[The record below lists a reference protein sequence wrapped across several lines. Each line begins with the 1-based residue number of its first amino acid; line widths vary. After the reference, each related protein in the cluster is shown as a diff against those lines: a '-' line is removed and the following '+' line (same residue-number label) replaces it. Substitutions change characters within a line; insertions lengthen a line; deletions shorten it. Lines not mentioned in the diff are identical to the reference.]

1 MPSFPFCQ
9 GSTAGNNVGEIMSSS
24 NEGGDF
30 SSTGNTIDTD
40 HEIGE
45 NNIEMN
51 VGPFGL
57 DIHNPVFLISGL
69 SVIGLVLFC
78 LIFQDAAGEAFGALR
93 PWLTTKFDWVF
104 AISMNIFV
112 IFCLFLIVSP
122 LGKVKIGGASAE
134 PEYSYLSWFS
144 MLFAAGMGIGLVFY
158 GVLEPMYHTLNA
170 PLGQQ
175 GLVGEDGAVLTG
187 EAASDAIKLGMAGT
201 IFHWGLHPWACY
213 AVVALALGI
222 FCYNKGLPLTVRSA
236 FYPILGEK
244 TWGWTG
250 HIIDSLASLA
260 TLAGL
265 ATSLGYGA
273 SQAAAGLNELFGI
286 EASTELKVII
296 IILVTSAALISVY
309 RGLDGG
315 VKVLSEINMGMAF
328 LLFLFVFIA
337 GATGDIVGIFI
348 SGVGAYFAELPAL
361 SNWVGREDTGYFHG
375 WTTFYW
381 AWWIAWSPFVGM
393 FIARVSKG
401 RSVREFIIC
410 VLLIPTLV
418 CVMWMS
424 VFGGTAITQ
433 LVGGYDGVQQTINNW
448 TPELSLFAMLSELPM
463 PQLTS
468 IVGIVLVLVFF
479 VTSSDS
485 GSLVVDTICAGG
497 KIDAPVP
504 QRIFWCTFEGLI
516 AIALLLGGG
525 LASLQA
531 LAIATGF
538 PFAIIILGMCY
549 CIFQGLR
556 TERV

>member
-1 MPSFPFCQ
+1 MAESPATGA
-9 GSTAGNNVGEIMSSS
+9 GSPAP
-24 NEGGDF
+24 D
-30 SSTGNTIDTD
+30 GNTIDTNY
-40 HEIGE
+40 EIGE
-45 NNIEMN
+45 QNIEMS

-69 SVIGLVLFC
+69 SMIGLVLFC
-78 LIFQDAAGEAFGALR
+78 LIFTEVATDAFGALR
-93 PWLTTKFDWVF
+93 PFLTTQFDWVF
-104 AISMNIFV
+104 AIAMNIFV
-112 IFCLFLIVSP
+112 LFCLFLVVSP
-122 LGKVKIGGASAE
+122 LGKVKIGGANAK
-134 PEYSYLSWFS
+134 PEYSYISWFS

-158 GVLEPMYHTLNA
+158 GVLEPMNHALNA
-170 PLGQQ
+170 PLGGQS
-175 GLVGEDGAVLTG
+175 LIDADGNMLTG
-187 EAASDAIKLGMAGT
+187 DAATAAIQLGMAGT
-201 IFHWGLHPWACY
+201 IFHWGLHPWAAY

-222 FCYNKGLPLTVRSA
+222 FCYNKGLPLTIRSA
-236 FYPILGEK
+236 FHPILGERIF
-244 TWGWTG
+244 GWPG
-250 HIIDSLASLA
+250 HVIDSLATLA

-273 SQAAAGLNELFGI
+273 TQASAGLELLFGI
-286 EASTELKVII
+286 EATTQFQVLL
-296 IILVTSAALISVY
+296 ILVITGAALISVY

-315 VKVLSEINMGMAF
+315 VKVLSEINMGMAAV
-328 LLFLFVFIA
+328 LFLFVLALGGF
-337 GATGDIVGIFI
+337 TDIIGIFF
-348 SGVGAYFAELPAL
+348 SGLIGYVKELPAL
-361 SNWVGREDTGYFHG
+361 SNFVGREDTGYFHG

-448 TPELSLFAMLSELPM
+448 TPELSLFAMLDQLP
-463 PQLTS
+463 LAGVTS
-468 IVGIVLVLVFF
+468 FVGIVLVLVFF

-497 KIDAPVP
+497 KIDAPMP
-504 QRIFWCTFEGLI
+504 QRMFWCSLEGLI

-531 LAIATGF
+531 LAIAIGF
-538 PFAIIILGMCY
+538 PFAIICVLMCY
-549 CIFQGLR
+549 CIYKGLK
-556 TERV
+556 TEFV

>member
-1 MPSFPFCQ
+1 
-9 GSTAGNNVGEIMSSS
+9 MSDQHAIPAEASV
-24 NEGGDF
+24 NHIE
-30 SSTGNTIDTD
+30 TD
-40 HEIGE
+40 YEIGQD
-45 NNIEMN
+45 NIALN

-57 DIHNPVFLISGL
+57 DIHNPVFVISAL

-78 LIFQDAAGEAFGALR
+78 LIFPEAATMVFGALR
-93 PWLTTKFDWVF
+93 PWLTTTFDWVF

-112 IFCLFLIVSP
+112 LFCLYLVVSP
-122 LGKVKIGGASAE
+122 LGRIKIGGPSAE
-134 PEYSYLSWFS
+134 PEYSYPAWFS

-170 PLGQQ
+170 PLGGS
-175 GLVGEDGAVLTG
+175 GLLDEAGNVKPGDAATAAVN
-187 EAASDAIKLGMAGT
+187 LGMAGT
-201 IFHWGLHPWACY
+201 IFHWGLHPWAGY
-213 AVVALALGI
+213 AVVALALGL

-236 FYPILGEK
+236 FYPVLGERI
-244 TWGWTG
+244 WGWPG
-250 HIIDSLASLA
+250 HIIDSLAALA

-273 SQAAAGLNELFGI
+273 SQAAAGLNLLFGI
-286 EASTELKVII
+286 EATTNLKVII
-296 IILVTSAALISVY
+296 IIAVTAAALFSVY

-315 VKVLSEINMGMAF
+315 VKVLSEINMGMA
-328 LLFLFVFIA
+328 LVLFLFVAIM
-337 GATGDIVGIFI
+337 GATTDVIAIFF
-348 SGVGAYFAELPAL
+348 SGLAAYVVELPAL
-361 SNWVGREDTGYFHG
+361 SNWIGREDTDYFHG

-401 RSVREFIIC
+401 RSVREFVVC

-424 VFGGTAITQ
+424 VFGGTAISQ
-433 LVGGYDGVQQTINNW
+433 LMNTGYDGVQQTITNW
-448 TPELSLFAMLSELPM
+448 TPELSLFAMLEQLPL
-463 PQLTS
+463 PQITS
-468 IVGIVLVLVFF
+468 TVGIVLVLVFF
-479 VTSSDS
+479 ITSSDS

-497 KIDAPVP
+497 KIDAPMP
-504 QRIFWCTFEGLI
+504 QRLFWCSFEGLI

-538 PFAIIILGMCY
+538 PFAIVTVAMCY
-549 CIFQGLR
+549 CIYKCLK
-556 TERV
+556 TEQI

>member
-1 MPSFPFCQ
+1 MAESPATGA
-9 GSTAGNNVGEIMSSS
+9 GSPAP
-24 NEGGDF
+24 D
-30 SSTGNTIDTD
+30 GNTIDTNY
-40 HEIGE
+40 EIGE
-45 NNIEMN
+45 QNIEMS

-69 SVIGLVLFC
+69 SMIGLVLFC
-78 LIFQDAAGEAFGALR
+78 LIFTEVATDAFGALR
-93 PWLTTKFDWVF
+93 PFLTTQFDWVF
-104 AISMNIFV
+104 AIAMNIFV
-112 IFCLFLIVSP
+112 LFCLFLVVSP
-122 LGKVKIGGASAE
+122 LGKVKIGGANAK
-134 PEYSYLSWFS
+134 PEYSYISWFS

-158 GVLEPMYHTLNA
+158 GVLEPMNHALNA
-170 PLGQQ
+170 PLGGQS
-175 GLVGEDGAVLTG
+175 LIDADGNMLTG
-187 EAASDAIKLGMAGT
+187 DAATAAIQLGMAGT
-201 IFHWGLHPWACY
+201 IFHWGLHPWAAY

-222 FCYNKGLPLTVRSA
+222 FCYNKGLPLTIRSA
-236 FYPILGEK
+236 FHPILGERIF
-244 TWGWTG
+244 GWPG
-250 HIIDSLASLA
+250 HVIDSLATLA

-273 SQAAAGLNELFGI
+273 TQASAGLELLFGI
-286 EASTELKVII
+286 EATTQFQVLL
-296 IILVTSAALISVY
+296 ILVITGAALISVY

-315 VKVLSEINMGMAF
+315 VKVLSEINMGMAAV
-328 LLFLFVFIA
+328 LFLFVLALGGF
-337 GATGDIVGIFI
+337 TDIIGIFF
-348 SGVGAYFAELPAL
+348 SGLIGYVKELPAL
-361 SNWVGREDTGYFHG
+361 SNFVGREDTGYFHG

-410 VLLIPTLV
+410 VLLTPTLV

-448 TPELSLFAMLSELPM
+448 TPELSLFAMLDQLP
-463 PQLTS
+463 LAGVTS
-468 IVGIVLVLVFF
+468 FVGIVLVLVFF

-497 KIDAPVP
+497 KIDAPMP
-504 QRIFWCTFEGLI
+504 QRMFWCSLEGLI

-531 LAIATGF
+531 LAIAIGF
-538 PFAIIILGMCY
+538 PFAIICVLMCY
-549 CIFQGLR
+549 CIYKGLK
-556 TERV
+556 TEFV

>member
-1 MPSFPFCQ
+1 MAESPATGA
-9 GSTAGNNVGEIMSSS
+9 GSPAP
-24 NEGGDF
+24 D
-30 SSTGNTIDTD
+30 GNTIDTNY
-40 HEIGE
+40 EIGE
-45 NNIEMN
+45 QNIEMS

-69 SVIGLVLFC
+69 SMIGLVLFC
-78 LIFQDAAGEAFGALR
+78 LIFTEVATDAFGALR
-93 PWLTTKFDWVF
+93 PFLTTQFDWVF
-104 AISMNIFV
+104 AIAMNIFV
-112 IFCLFLIVSP
+112 LFCLFLVVSP
-122 LGKVKIGGASAE
+122 LGKVKIGGANAK
-134 PEYSYLSWFS
+134 PEYSYISWFS

-158 GVLEPMYHTLNA
+158 GVLEPMNHALNA
-170 PLGQQ
+170 PLGGQS
-175 GLVGEDGAVLTG
+175 LIDADGNMLTG
-187 EAASDAIKLGMAGT
+187 DAATAAIQLGMAGT
-201 IFHWGLHPWACY
+201 IFHWGLHPWAAY

-222 FCYNKGLPLTVRSA
+222 FCYNKGLPLTIRSA
-236 FYPILGEK
+236 FHPILGERIF
-244 TWGWTG
+244 GWPG
-250 HIIDSLASLA
+250 HVIDSLATLA

-273 SQAAAGLNELFGI
+273 TQASAGLELLFGI
-286 EASTELKVII
+286 EATTQFQVLL
-296 IILVTSAALISVY
+296 ILVITGAALISVY

-315 VKVLSEINMGMAF
+315 VKVLSEINMGMAAV
-328 LLFLFVFIA
+328 LFLFVLALGGF
-337 GATGDIVGIFI
+337 TDIIGIFF
-348 SGVGAYFAELPAL
+348 SGLIGYVKELPAL
-361 SNWVGREDTGYFHG
+361 SNFVGREDTGYFHG

-448 TPELSLFAMLSELPM
+448 TPELSLFAMLDQLP
-463 PQLTS
+463 LAGVTS
-468 IVGIVLVLVFF
+468 FVGIVLVLVFF

-497 KIDAPVP
+497 KIDAPMP
-504 QRIFWCTFEGLI
+504 QRMFWCSLEGLI

-531 LAIATGF
+531 LAIAIGF
-538 PFAIIILGMCY
+538 PFAIVCVLMCY
-549 CIFQGLR
+549 CIYKGLK
-556 TERV
+556 TEFV

>member
-1 MPSFPFCQ
+1 MAESPATGA
-9 GSTAGNNVGEIMSSS
+9 GSPAP
-24 NEGGDF
+24 D
-30 SSTGNTIDTD
+30 GNTIDTNY
-40 HEIGE
+40 EIGE
-45 NNIEMN
+45 QNIEMS

-69 SVIGLVLFC
+69 SMIGLVLFC
-78 LIFQDAAGEAFGALR
+78 LIFTEVATDAFGALR
-93 PWLTTKFDWVF
+93 PFLTTQFDWVF
-104 AISMNIFV
+104 AIAMNIFV
-112 IFCLFLIVSP
+112 LFCLFLVVSP
-122 LGKVKIGGASAE
+122 LGKVKIGGANAK
-134 PEYSYLSWFS
+134 PEYSYISWFS

-158 GVLEPMYHTLNA
+158 GVLEPMNHALNA
-170 PLGQQ
+170 PLGGQS
-175 GLVGEDGAVLTG
+175 LIDADGNMLTG
-187 EAASDAIKLGMAGT
+187 DAATAAIQLGMAGT
-201 IFHWGLHPWACY
+201 IFHWGLHPWAAY

-222 FCYNKGLPLTVRSA
+222 FCYNKGLPLTIRSA
-236 FYPILGEK
+236 FHPILGERIF
-244 TWGWTG
+244 GWPG
-250 HIIDSLASLA
+250 HVIDSLATLA

-273 SQAAAGLNELFGI
+273 TQASAGLELLFGI
-286 EASTELKVII
+286 EATTQFQVLL
-296 IILVTSAALISVY
+296 ILVITGAALMSVY

-315 VKVLSEINMGMAF
+315 VKVLSEINMGMAAV
-328 LLFLFVFIA
+328 LFLFVLALGGF
-337 GATGDIVGIFI
+337 TDIIGIFF
-348 SGVGAYFAELPAL
+348 SGLIGYVKELPAL
-361 SNWVGREDTGYFHG
+361 SNFVGREDTGYFHG

-448 TPELSLFAMLSELPM
+448 TPELSLFAMLDQLP
-463 PQLTS
+463 LAGVTS
-468 IVGIVLVLVFF
+468 FVGIVLVLVFF

-497 KIDAPVP
+497 KIDAPMP
-504 QRIFWCTFEGLI
+504 QRMFWCSLEGLI

-531 LAIATGF
+531 LAIAIGF
-538 PFAIIILGMCY
+538 PFAIICVLMCY
-549 CIFQGLR
+549 CIYKGLK
-556 TERV
+556 TEFV